1 MLLGGLIAVMELIS
15 KRCTTIGLVSLIT
28 ERALRAARY
37 AGTLLIYGRR
47 KFMPNTIDRRNL
59 SSLGSC
65 LRGLG
70 RKRAGLCTMPR
81 HLLPTLSHYSAG
93 SS

>member
-15 KRCTTIGLVSLIT
+15 KRCTTIGLASPIT

-37 AGTLLIYGRR
+37 AGTLLICGKLRST
-47 KFMPNTIDRRNL
+47 PNTTDRRNL

-65 LRGLG
+65 LLDLG
-70 RKRAGLCTMPR
+70 RKRAGFCTIPR
-81 HLLPTLSHYSAG
+81 HLLLT
-93 SS
+93 

>member
-1 MLLGGLIAVMELIS
+1 MFLGGLIVVMELIS

-28 ERALRAARY
+28 ERALRAVRY
-37 AGTLLIYGRR
+37 AGTHLIYGRR
-47 KFMPNTIDRRNL
+47 KFMLNITDRRNL

-65 LRGLG
+65 LLGLG

-81 HLLPTLSHYSAG
+81 HPLLILSHYSAG